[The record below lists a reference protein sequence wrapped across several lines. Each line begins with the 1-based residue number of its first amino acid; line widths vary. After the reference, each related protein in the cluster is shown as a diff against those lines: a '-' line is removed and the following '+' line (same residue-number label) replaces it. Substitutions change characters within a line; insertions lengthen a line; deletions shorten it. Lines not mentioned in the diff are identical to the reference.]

1 MIGTKLTWNRTRWTT
16 YQINPNYKELFDG
29 VSNEVSN
36 EVSNGVSNGVSNSDN
51 TTLDILY
58 LIQKNPFISRREI
71 AAIKGI
77 ALKTVQ
83 KHINKLKYQG
93 IIRRSGPITRGGRWE
108 IIK

>member
-1 MIGTKLTWNRTRWTT
+1 MELNGRWTT
-16 YQINPNYKELFDG
+16 YQINPNYKELFGG